1 MNNRIKTLREKSLKA
16 IPFLSHE
23 RALLITDFY
32 KSGAHETVP
41 VPIARALCFKY
52 ILEKKKLFI
61 EIMS

>member
-41 VPIARALCFKY
+41 VPNSKSS
-52 ILEKKKLFI
+52 LF
-61 EIMS
+61 